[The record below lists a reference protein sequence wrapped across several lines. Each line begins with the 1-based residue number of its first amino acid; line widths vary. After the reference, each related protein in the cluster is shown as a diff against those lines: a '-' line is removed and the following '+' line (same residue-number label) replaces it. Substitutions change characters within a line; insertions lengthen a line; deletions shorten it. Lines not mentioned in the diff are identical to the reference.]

1 MTGAERVSVIRVDD
15 IGCVLSGAGSRLAI
29 ATATGQPLLS
39 SYCAHLG
46 RHVSRAAIF
55 FTIGIRGA
63 TPPPAG

>member
-29 ATATGQPLLS
+29 ATAAGQPLLS
-39 SYCAHLG
+39 SYCTHLS
-46 RHVSRAAIF
+46 RHVLRAAIF

>member
-1 MTGAERVSVIRVDD
+1 MTGAGKVSVIRVDD

-29 ATATGQPLLS
+29 ATAAGQPFS
-39 SYCAHLG
+39 NSYCTHLR
-46 RHVSRAAIF
+46 RHISRAAAF

>member
-1 MTGAERVSVIRVDD
+1 MTGVGRVSVIRVDD
-15 IGCVLSGAGSRLAI
+15 IGYVLSGAGSRLAI
-29 ATATGQPLLS
+29 ATAAGQPLLS
-39 SYCAHLG
+39 SSCTHLS